1 MMFHGPKP
9 WTSAPERAER
19 EMERPCR
26 YLLTGGGTAGHVYP
40 ALALAEHIRQKE
52 PEACFLYVGAKGGAE
67 ERVVPPAGYALETL
81 PVRGLPTGRSI
92 LRLAGVMLRL
102 AQSVLRSFRIL
113 WRFRPDVI
121 VGSGGYA
128 SSPVLLAALVLRSV
142 RLWKGVLALHEQNI
156 LPGRFNRWMS
166 RWADFT
172 GAAFPDTAQFLRGDN
187 VFWTGYPV
195 RNAIRSIPEQGR
207 LREQARKEFDIPAG
221 ARVVLVFGGST
232 GARTINRAVLGAL
245 PLLVRHKDLY
255 VFHATGHPQGDYD
268 PEREILD
275 ALSHLPGRDDL
286 ARRYRWRRYFHDIQ
300 KFYSMADFVVCRAGA
315 GSIFEVAT
323 LGIPALLVPKAGLPG
338 DHQVKN
344 ARFLERSGLARIVYE
359 RRDPLSPA
367 TDPEKVDTE
376 DFNRLLAALI
386 ERAPAEARERSRG
399 KLEIPDGSQ
408 RFYEILVHFR
418 QRARSSEIAP
428 PRPPSGL
435 EAAAA
440 QRGLFRLE
448 WWNLQKLLLFLERQW
463 SKSIPLT
470 DEDRRYV
477 EYLAD
482 RLLCARRWQERNAG
496 VKLAGLVRF
505 EKRLPILLQFITDR
519 TPAPRLQRLLGG
531 DFVQVGF
538 IRRNSVQAIRR
549 IRKYD
554 AEVRRA
560 LLTALTDPYYEVR
573 SWAARTI
580 EAMAEQIGPDP
591 EIESLLRKNLRDRWF
606 EVAASSLD
614 ALGRVA
620 KDPAVLPEVE
630 SLLES
635 KNGRVQHAA
644 LRCLMHL
651 IERDVVRLSS
661 ETRRWMNRIP
671 MRGVDFSP
679 QFPLKSTWEAFQ
691 KVLSQKSALPDR
703 KDEDVQELEKQRL

>member
-1 MMFHGPKP
+1 M
-9 WTSAPERAER
+9 R
-19 EMERPCR
+19 RPYR

-40 ALALAEHIRQKE
+40 ALALAEYIRQME
-52 PEACFLYVGAKGGAE
+52 PEARFLYIGARGGAE
-67 ERVVPPAGYALETL
+67 ERVVPPAGYVLETL
-81 PVRGLPTGRSI
+81 PVRGLPQGRSI
-92 LRLAGVMLRL
+92 LRLAGVLLRL
-102 AQSVLRSFRIL
+102 GQSVFRSFRVL
-113 WRFRPDVI
+113 WRFKPDVV
-121 VGSGGYA
+121 VGTGGYA
-128 SSPVLLAALVLRSV
+128 SSPVLLAALVLRWI
-142 RLWKGVLALHEQNI
+142 RLWQGVIALHEQNI

-172 GAAFPDTAQFLRGDN
+172 GIAFPDTAPFLRGN
-187 VFWTGYPV
+187 HVFWTGYPV
-195 RNAIRSIPEQGR
+195 RTAIRSVSEQDL
-207 LREQARKEFDIPAG
+207 LREQARKEFGVPAG
-221 ARVVLVFGGST
+221 AKVVLVFGGST

-245 PLLVRHKDLY
+245 PLLVRHKNLY

-275 ALSHLPGRDDL
+275 ALSHLPGHDDL
-286 ARRYRWRRYFHDIQ
+286 TLRYRWRRYFHDIQ
-300 KFYSMADFVVCRAGA
+300 KFYSMADLVVCRTGA

-367 TDPEKVDTE
+367 TDPEKVDPE
-376 DFNRLLAALI
+376 DFNRLLAAMI
-386 ERAPAEARERSRG
+386 EALPAEARARTRRNM
-399 KLEIPDGSQ
+399 EIPDGSR
-408 RFYEILVHFR
+408 RFYEILAHFR
-418 QRARSSEIAP
+418 EKASGAEVPP

-435 EAAAA
+435 QGAVA

-448 WWNLQKLLLFLERQW
+448 WWSLQRLLLFLERQW
-463 SKSIPLT
+463 TKSVPLT
-470 DEDRRYV
+470 DEDRRFV

-496 VKLAGLVRF
+496 VKLAGLVRY
-505 EKRLPILLQFITDR
+505 EKRLPVLLQFMTDR

-538 IRRNSVQAIRR
+538 IRRNAVQAIRR

-580 EAMAEQIGPDP
+580 ESMAEEIGPDP
-591 EIESLLRKNLRDRWF
+591 EMESLLRKNLRDRWF

-614 ALGRVA
+614 ALGRIA

-691 KVLSQKSALPDR
+691 KVLSQKSAVLDR
-703 KDEDVQELEKQRL
+703 KDEDVQEFEKQRL

>member
-1 MMFHGPKP
+1 
-9 WTSAPERAER
+9 
-19 EMERPCR
+19 MERPYR

-52 PEACFLYVGAKGGAE
+52 PESRFLYVGAKGGAE
-67 ERVVPPAGYALETL
+67 ERIVPSAGYVLETL
-81 PVRGLPTGRSI
+81 PVRGLPANRSI

-102 AQSVLRSFRIL
+102 GQSVLRSFRIL

-128 SSPVLLAALVLRSV
+128 SSPVLLAALVLRFFG
-142 RLWKGVLALHEQNI
+142 LWKGVLALHEQNI
-156 LPGRFNRWMS
+156 LPGRFNLWMS

-172 GAAFPDTAQFLRGDN
+172 GTAFPDTAPLLMRREN
-187 VFWTGYPV
+187 IFWSGYPL
-195 RNAIRSIPEQGR
+195 RTAIRSIPEQGQS
-207 LREQARKEFDIPAG
+207 REHTREEFDVPAG

-245 PLLVRHKDLY
+245 PLLARHKDLY
-255 VFHATGHPQGDYD
+255 IFHATGHPQGDYD

-275 ALSHLPGRDDL
+275 ALSQLPGREDL
-286 ARRYRWRRYFHDIQ
+286 AHRYRWKRYFHDIQ
-300 KFYSMADFVVCRAGA
+300 KFYSMADFVICRAGA
-315 GSIFEVAT
+315 GSVFEVAT
-323 LGIPALLVPKAGLPG
+323 IGIPALLVPKAGLPG

-344 ARFLERSGLARIVYE
+344 ARFLERTGLARIVYE

-376 DFNRLLAALI
+376 DFNRILEAMI
-386 ERAPAEARERSRG
+386 ESSPAEARERSRR
-399 KLEIPDGSQ
+399 KLEIPEGSQ
-408 RFYEILVHFR
+408 RFYEILVYYR
-418 QRARSSEIAP
+418 EKALGSEVP
-428 PRPPSGL
+428 SPRPPSGL

-463 SKSIPLT
+463 SKSVPLT
-470 DEDRRYV
+470 EEDRRYV

-519 TPAPRLQRLLGG
+519 TPASRFQRLLGG

-538 IRRNSVQAIRR
+538 IRRNAVQAIRR

-580 EAMAEQIGPDP
+580 EAMAEEIGPDL
-591 EIESLLRKNLRDRWF
+591 EIENLLRRNLRDPWF

-614 ALGRVA
+614 ALGRIA

-661 ETRRWMNRIP
+661 ETQRWMNRIP
-671 MRGVDFSP
+671 MRGLDFSP